1 MKFSKEEKEI
11 VKVIVKYA
19 NNSENIASAFN
30 ASGLLEKRGIA
41 IVNTGSD
48 TFALFKVD
56 MYPDLFTGAKPAYMS
71 LLLNLIERLV
81 KNGSIICGD
90 SANAN
95 PLVIGA
101 KSSRWEKRN
110 TLSVNETEIIVLAGP
125 SKGWYTLNGQPKYWE
140 WNEWGNQL
148 SRVCHYLHSDYCVS
162 EELKDFVK
170 NEFRSEEEI
179 RFAKQ
184 QRVTWISIAV
194 AIILGVVSILFNLW
208 LSGKH
213 IDWEIYAH

>member
-19 NNSENIASAFN
+19 NNNENIASAFN

-41 IVNTGSD
+41 IVNAGGD

-56 MYPDLFTGAKPAYMS
+56 MYPDLFTGAKPVYMS

-81 KNGSIICGD
+81 QNGSIICGD
-90 SANAN
+90 SADAN

-101 KSSRWEKRN
+101 KSSRWEKCN
-110 TLSVNETEIIVLAGP
+110 ALSVNDTEAIILEGP
-125 SKGWYTLNGQPKYWE
+125 YKGWYDKATRQMLYWE

-148 SRVCHYLHSDYCVS
+148 SRVCHYLYSDYCVS
-162 EELKDFVK
+162 EELKDLVK
-170 NEFRSEEEI
+170 NKFKSDEQR

-184 QRVTWISIAV
+184 QWATWISIIV
-194 AIILGVVSILFNLW
+194 AIALGILGLIF
-208 LSGKH
+208 
-213 IDWEIYAH
+213 

>member
-19 NNSENIASAFN
+19 NNSKNIASAFN

-41 IVNTGSD
+41 IVNAGGVTLV
-48 TFALFKVD
+48 FFNQEK
-56 MYPDLFTGAKPAYMS
+56 YPNFFPNAKSPYLS

-81 KNGSIICGD
+81 QNGSIICGD
-90 SANAN
+90 SADAN

-110 TLSVNETEIIVLAGP
+110 ALSVNDTEAIILEGP
-125 SKGWYTLNGQPKYWE
+125 YKGWYDKATRQMLYWE

-148 SRVCHYLHSDYCVS
+148 ERVCHYLHSDYCVS
-162 EELKDFVK
+162 EELKELVK
-170 NEFRSEEEI
+170 NDFKTDEEI

-184 QRVTWISIAV
+184 QWMTWISIGV
-194 AIILGVVSILFNLW
+194 AILLGVLGFIF
-208 LSGKH
+208 
-213 IDWEIYAH
+213 

>member
-41 IVNTGSD
+41 IVNAGGVTLAFFSQE
-48 TFALFKVD
+48 K
-56 MYPDLFTGAKPAYMS
+56 YPDFFPSGKSPYLS

-81 KNGSIICGD
+81 QNGSIICGD

-101 KSSRWEKRN
+101 KFPRWEK
-110 TLSVNETEIIVLAGP
+110 LSMLAVNDTEVIILEGP
-125 SKGWYTLNGQPKYWE
+125 YKGWYDKTTGQMLYWE

-162 EELKDFVK
+162 EELKELVK
-170 NEFRSEEEI
+170 HKFKTDEER
-179 RFAKQ
+179 RFTKQ
-184 QRVTWISIAV
+184 QWATWISIIV
-194 AIILGVVSILFNLW
+194 AIILGVLGIIF
-208 LSGKH
+208 
-213 IDWEIYAH
+213 

>member
-41 IVNTGSD
+41 IVNAGGVTLV
-48 TFALFKVD
+48 FFNQEK
-56 MYPDLFTGAKPAYMS
+56 YPDFFPNAKSPYLS
-71 LLLNLIERLV
+71 LLLNLIEKLV
-81 KNGSIICGD
+81 QNGSVICGD
-90 SANAN
+90 SADAN

-101 KSSRWEKRN
+101 KSSRWEKLN
-110 TLSVNETEIIVLAGP
+110 MLAVNDTEAIILEGP
-125 SKGWYTLNGQPKYWE
+125 DTGWYEKTNGQMLYWE

-148 SRVCHYLHSDYCVS
+148 ERVCHYLHSDYCVS
-162 EELKDFVK
+162 EELKDLVK
-170 NEFRSEEEI
+170 NDFKTDEEI

-184 QRVTWISIAV
+184 QWATWISIAV
-194 AIILGVVSILFNLW
+194 AIILGILGIIF
-208 LSGKH
+208 
-213 IDWEIYAH
+213 

>member
-41 IVNTGSD
+41 IVNAGGN
-48 TFALFKVD
+48 TFAFFKVD
-56 MYPDLFTGAKPAYMS
+56 MYPDLFTGAKPVYMS

-81 KNGSIICGD
+81 QNGSIICGD
-90 SANAN
+90 SADAN

-110 TLSVNETEIIVLAGP
+110 ALSVNDTEAIILEGP
-125 SKGWYTLNGQPKYWE
+125 YKGWYDKATRQMLYCE
-140 WNEWGNQL
+140 WSVWGNQL
-148 SRVCHYLHSDYCVS
+148 ASVCRYLHSDYSVS
-162 EELKDFVK
+162 EELKELVK
-170 NEFRSEEEI
+170 NDFKTDEEI

-184 QRVTWISIAV
+184 QWATWISIAV
-194 AIILGVVSILFNLW
+194 AIILGILGIIF
-208 LSGKH
+208 
-213 IDWEIYAH
+213 

>member
-41 IVNTGSD
+41 IVNAGGVTLV
-48 TFALFKVD
+48 FFNQEK
-56 MYPDLFTGAKPAYMS
+56 YPDFFPNAKSPYLS
-71 LLLNLIERLV
+71 LLLNLIEKLV
-81 KNGSIICGD
+81 QNGSIICGD
-90 SANAN
+90 SADAN

-101 KSSRWEKRN
+101 KSSRWEKLN
-110 TLSVNETEIIVLAGP
+110 MLAVNDTEAIILEGP
-125 SKGWYTLNGQPKYWE
+125 YKGWYEKTNGQMLYWE

-148 SRVCHYLHSDYCVS
+148 SRVCHYLYSDYCVS
-162 EELKDFVK
+162 EELKELVK
-170 NEFRSEEEI
+170 NNFKTDEEI

-184 QRVTWISIAV
+184 QLMTWISIGVSALLG
-194 AIILGVVSILFNLW
+194 ILGIIF
-208 LSGKH
+208 
-213 IDWEIYAH
+213 

>member
-1 MKFSKEEKEI
+1 MKFSKEEREI

-41 IVNTGSD
+41 IVNAGGVTLV
-48 TFALFKVD
+48 FFNQEK
-56 MYPDLFTGAKPAYMS
+56 YPDFFPNAKSPYLS

-81 KNGSIICGD
+81 QNGSIICGD
-90 SANAN
+90 SADAN

-101 KSSRWEKRN
+101 KSSRWEKLN
-110 TLSVNETEIIVLAGP
+110 KLAVNDTEVIILEGP
-125 SKGWYTLNGQPKYWE
+125 YTGWYEKTNGQMLYWE

-148 SRVCHYLHSDYCVS
+148 SRVCHYLYSDYCVS
-162 EELKDFVK
+162 EELKDLVK
-170 NEFRSEEEI
+170 NKFKSDEQR

-184 QRVTWISIAV
+184 QWATWISIAV
-194 AIILGVVSILFNLW
+194 AIILGILGLIF
-208 LSGKH
+208 
-213 IDWEIYAH
+213 

>member
-41 IVNTGSD
+41 IVNAGGVTLAFFSQE
-48 TFALFKVD
+48 K
-56 MYPDLFTGAKPAYMS
+56 YPDFFPSGKSPYMS
-71 LLLNLIERLV
+71 LLLNLIDRLV
-81 KNGSIICGD
+81 QNGSIICGD
-90 SANAN
+90 SADAD

-101 KSSRWEKRN
+101 KSSRWAKLN
-110 TLSVNETEIIVLAGP
+110 MLSVNDTEVIILEGP
-125 SKGWYTLNGQPKYWE
+125 NQGWYDKTTGQMLYWE

-148 SRVCHYLHSDYCVS
+148 ERVCHYLHSDYCVS
-162 EELKDFVK
+162 EELKDLVK
-170 NEFRSEEEI
+170 NKFKSDEQR

-184 QRVTWISIAV
+184 QWATWISIIV
-194 AIILGVVSILFNLW
+194 AIALGILGLIF
-208 LSGKH
+208 
-213 IDWEIYAH
+213 

>member
-41 IVNTGSD
+41 IVNAGGVTLAFFSQE
-48 TFALFKVD
+48 K
-56 MYPDLFTGAKPAYMS
+56 YPDFFPSGKSPYLS

-81 KNGSIICGD
+81 QNGSIICGD

-101 KSSRWEKRN
+101 KFPRWEKLN
-110 TLSVNETEIIVLAGP
+110 MLAVNDTEVIILEGP
-125 SKGWYTLNGQPKYWE
+125 YKGWYDKTTGQMLYWE

-162 EELKDFVK
+162 EELKELVK
-170 NEFRSEEEI
+170 HKFKTDEER
-179 RFAKQ
+179 RFTKQ
-184 QRVTWISIAV
+184 QWATWISIIV
-194 AIILGVVSILFNLW
+194 AIILGVLGIIF
-208 LSGKH
+208 
-213 IDWEIYAH
+213 

>member
-1 MKFSKEEKEI
+1 MKFSKAEKEI

-19 NNSENIASAFN
+19 NNNENIASAFN

-41 IVNTGSD
+41 IVNAGGVTLV
-48 TFALFKVD
+48 FFNQEK
-56 MYPDLFTGAKPAYMS
+56 YPDFFPNAKSPYLS
-71 LLLNLIERLV
+71 LLLNLIEKLV
-81 KNGSIICGD
+81 QNGSIICGD
-90 SANAN
+90 SADAN

-101 KSSRWEKRN
+101 KSSRWEKLNMLAVNN
-110 TLSVNETEIIVLAGP
+110 TEAIILEGP
-125 SKGWYTLNGQPKYWE
+125 YKGWYDKTTGQMLYWE

-148 SRVCHYLHSDYCVS
+148 SRVCHYLYSGYCVS

-170 NEFRSEEEI
+170 NKFRSEEEI

-213 IDWEIYAH
+213 ID

>member
-41 IVNTGSD
+41 IVNAGGVTLV
-48 TFALFKVD
+48 FFNQEK
-56 MYPDLFTGAKPAYMS
+56 YPDFFPNAKSPYLS
-71 LLLNLIERLV
+71 LLLNLIEKLV
-81 KNGSIICGD
+81 QNGSIICGD
-90 SANAN
+90 SADAN

-101 KSSRWEKRN
+101 KSSRWEKLN
-110 TLSVNETEIIVLAGP
+110 MLAVNDTEVIILEGP
-125 SKGWYTLNGQPKYWE
+125 YTGWYEKTNGQMLYWE

-148 SRVCHYLHSDYCVS
+148 SRVCHYLYSDYCVS
-162 EELKDFVK
+162 EELKDLVK
-170 NEFRSEEEI
+170 NKFKSDEQR

-184 QRVTWISIAV
+184 QWATWISIAV
-194 AIILGVVSILFNLW
+194 AIILGILGIIF
-208 LSGKH
+208 
-213 IDWEIYAH
+213 

>member
-41 IVNTGSD
+41 IVNAGGVTLV
-48 TFALFKVD
+48 FFNQEK
-56 MYPDLFTGAKPAYMS
+56 YPDFFPNAKSPYLS

-81 KNGSIICGD
+81 QNGSIICGD
-90 SANAN
+90 SADAN

-101 KSSRWEKRN
+101 KSSRWEKLN
-110 TLSVNETEIIVLAGP
+110 MLAVNDTEAIILEGP

-148 SRVCHYLHSDYCVS
+148 SRVCHYLYSDYCVS
-162 EELKDFVK
+162 EELKDLVK
-170 NEFRSEEEI
+170 NKFKSDEQR

-184 QRVTWISIAV
+184 QWATWISIAI
-194 AIILGVVSILFNLW
+194 AIILGILGLIF
-208 LSGKH
+208 
-213 IDWEIYAH
+213 

>member
-41 IVNTGSD
+41 IVNAGGVTLV
-48 TFALFKVD
+48 FFNQEK
-56 MYPDLFTGAKPAYMS
+56 YPDFFPNAKSPYLS

-81 KNGSIICGD
+81 QNGSIICGD
-90 SANAN
+90 SADAS

-101 KSSRWEKRN
+101 KSSRWEKLN
-110 TLSVNETEIIVLAGP
+110 MLAVNDTEAIILEGP

-148 SRVCHYLHSDYCVS
+148 SRVCHYLYSDYYVS
-162 EELKDFVK
+162 EELKDLVK
-170 NEFRSEEEI
+170 NKFKSDEQR
-179 RFAKQ
+179 RFTKQ
-184 QRVTWISIAV
+184 QWATWISIIV
-194 AIILGVVSILFNLW
+194 AIALGILGIIF
-208 LSGKH
+208 
-213 IDWEIYAH
+213 

>member
-41 IVNTGSD
+41 IVDAGGASLA
-48 TFALFKVD
+48 FFRKD
-56 MYPDLFTGAKPAYMS
+56 MHPNFFPNAKSPYMS
-71 LLLNLIERLV
+71 LLLNLIDNLV
-81 KNGSIICGD
+81 QNQLVVCGSSV
-90 SANAN
+90 SAD

-101 KSSRWEKRN
+101 KSSRWEKLNMLAVN
-110 TLSVNETEIIVLAGP
+110 TTEAIILEGP
-125 SKGWYTLNGQPKYWE
+125 YKGWYDKTTGQMLYWE

-162 EELKDFVK
+162 EELKELVK
-170 NEFRSEEEI
+170 HKFKTDEER
-179 RFAKQ
+179 RFTKQ
-184 QRVTWISIAV
+184 QWATWISIIV
-194 AIILGVVSILFNLW
+194 AIILGVLGIIF
-208 LSGKH
+208 
-213 IDWEIYAH
+213 